1 MLSKKIY
8 ILGYSGHAKVAL
20 DIALENKYELGGY
33 FDFEETSQNPYHL
46 SYLGNER
53 EENLE
58 KIIEKNFLFPTIGDN
73 QIRKEVHENYIKHK
87 FKEINLISLTANIS
101 PLAKLNTSNLIVGNT
116 NINSGARIG
125 SACII
130 NTSAVIEHD
139 CNIEDYVHIAPG
151 AVLAGNV
158 FIGKE
163 SFVGAAAVI
172 KQGVAITHNVTV
184 GAGAVVI
191 KNIDEPYSI
200 WVGNPAKRI
209 K

>member
-33 FDFEETSQNPYHL
+33 FDFEEANQNPYHL
-46 SYLGNER
+46 TYLGNEKK
-53 EENLE
+53 ENLE
-58 KIIEKNFLFPTIGDN
+58 KIIENNFLFPTIGN
-73 QIRKEVHENYIKHK
+73 NEIRKKVHKNYIKHK
-87 FKEINLISLTANIS
+87 FKETNLISLAANIS
-101 PLAKLNTSNLIVGNT
+101 PLATLNSSNLIAGNT
-116 NINSGARIG
+116 NINSGASIG

-130 NTSAVIEHD
+130 NTASVIEHD
-139 CNIEDYVHIAPG
+139 CTIEDYVHIAPG

-172 KQGVAITHNVTV
+172 KHGVMIAHHVTI

-191 KNIDEPYSI
+191 KNIDEPYSV